1 MEPEDTE
8 MEKQWFVLHTL
19 TGQENK
25 AQRSIEARVK
35 LERMEDVIGRGVVPT
50 ERVTEK
56 KNGRKR
62 TMVKKFFPG
71 YCLCELALYDES
83 RGLDENG
90 KKAIFERT
98 WQFLR
103 ETPGVIGFVGGDRP
117 QPLKQSEVDAI
128 LLDKPSGG
136 QGIERP
142 KVVFNVDE
150 AVKIVDGA
158 FMGLT
163 GLVSVVDPDRGKL
176 KVEVQVFGR
185 KVPVD
190 VEYWQ
195 VEKVPIEETF
205 ESARK

>member
-1 MEPEDTE
+1 MV
-8 MEKQWFVLHTL
+8 KQWFVLHTL

-25 AQRSIEARVK
+25 AQKSIEARVK
-35 LERMEDVIGRGVVPT
+35 LERMEEYIGRCVIPT

-56 KNGRKR
+56 KDGKKR
-62 TMVKKFFPG
+62 TITKKFFPG
-71 YCLCELALYDES
+71 YVLAELALYDEAK
-83 RGLDENG
+83 GLDENG

-117 QPLKQSEVDAI
+117 QPLKQSEVDSI
-128 LLDKPSGG
+128 LLDRPSAGAMA
-136 QGIERP
+136 ERP
-142 KVVFNVDE
+142 KVDFSADE
-150 AVKIVDGA
+150 TVKINDGA

-163 GLVSVVDPDRGKL
+163 GQVSMVDPDKGKL
-176 KVEVQVFGR
+176 KVEVAVFGR

-195 VEKVPIEETF
+195 VEKVSIEETL
-205 ESARK
+205 EPLK

>member
-1 MEPEDTE
+1 

-25 AQRSIEARVK
+25 AQKSIEARVK
-35 LERMEDVIGRGVVPT
+35 LERMEDFVGRCVIPT

-56 KNGRKR
+56 KNGKKR
-62 TMVKKFFPG
+62 TITKKFFPG
-71 YCLCELALYDES
+71 YVLCELALYDEVK
-83 RGLDENG
+83 GVDENG
-90 KKAIFERT
+90 KKAIYERT

-128 LLDKPSGG
+128 LLDKPAGVSTT
-136 QGIERP
+136 ERP
-142 KVVFNVDE
+142 KVNFSVDE
-150 AVKIVDGA
+150 TVKITEGA

-163 GLVSVVDPDRGKL
+163 GQISMVDPDKGKL

-190 VEYWQ
+190 AEYWQ
-195 VEKVPIEETF
+195 VEKVAIEETL
-205 ESARK
+205 EPLQ

>member
-1 MEPEDTE
+1 MV
-8 MEKQWFVLHTL
+8 KQWFVLHTL

-25 AQRSIEARVK
+25 AQKSIEARVK
-35 LERMEDVIGRGVVPT
+35 LERMEEYIGRCVIPT

-56 KNGRKR
+56 KDGKKR
-62 TMVKKFFPG
+62 TITKKFFPG
-71 YCLCELALYDES
+71 YVLAELALYDEAK
-83 RGLDENG
+83 GLDENG

-117 QPLKQSEVDAI
+117 QPLKQSEVDSI
-128 LLDKPSGG
+128 LLDRPSAGAMA
-136 QGIERP
+136 ERP
-142 KVVFNVDE
+142 KVDFSVDE
-150 AVKIVDGA
+150 TVKINDGA

-163 GLVSVVDPDRGKL
+163 GQVSMVDPDKGKL
-176 KVEVQVFGR
+176 KVEVAVFGR

-195 VEKVPIEETF
+195 VEKVPIEDTLEPI
-205 ESARK
+205 K

>member
-1 MEPEDTE
+1 MV
-8 MEKQWFVLHTL
+8 KQWFVLHTL

-25 AQRSIEARVK
+25 AQKSIEARVK
-35 LERMEDVIGRGVVPT
+35 LERMEEFIGRCVIPT

-56 KNGRKR
+56 KDGKKR
-62 TMVKKFFPG
+62 TITKKFFPG
-71 YCLCELALYDES
+71 YVLAELALYDEAK
-83 RGLDENG
+83 GLDENG

-117 QPLKQSEVDAI
+117 QPLKQSEVDSI
-128 LLDKPSGG
+128 LLDRPSAGAMA
-136 QGIERP
+136 ERP
-142 KVVFNVDE
+142 KVDFSVDE
-150 AVKIVDGA
+150 TVKINDGA

-163 GLVSVVDPDRGKL
+163 GQVSMVDPDKGKL
-176 KVEVQVFGR
+176 KVEVAVFGR

-195 VEKVPIEETF
+195 VEKVSVEEAV
-205 ESARK
+205 EPAQ

>member
-1 MEPEDTE
+1 

-25 AQRSIEARVK
+25 AQKSIEARVK
-35 LERMEDVIGRGVVPT
+35 LERMEEYVGKCVIPT

-56 KNGRKR
+56 KNGKKR
-62 TMVKKFFPG
+62 TITKKFFPG
-71 YCLCELALYDES
+71 YVLCELALYDEA

-103 ETPGVIGFVGGDRP
+103 ETPGVIGFVGGERP
-117 QPLKQSEVDAI
+117 MPLKQSEVDAI
-128 LLDKPSGG
+128 LLDKPAAAA
-136 QGIERP
+136 QAERS
-142 KVVFNVDE
+142 KVTFNVDE
-150 AVKIVDGA
+150 TVKITDGA

-163 GLVSVVDPDRGKL
+163 GQVSMVDPDKGKL
-176 KVEVQVFGR
+176 KVDVAVFGR

-195 VEKVPIEETF
+195 VEKVSLEETL
-205 ESARK
+205 EPLR

>member
-1 MEPEDTE
+1 MV
-8 MEKQWFVLHTL
+8 KQWFVLHTL

-25 AQRSIEARVK
+25 AQKSIEARVK
-35 LERMEDVIGRGVVPT
+35 LERMEEFIGRCVIPT

-56 KNGRKR
+56 KDGKKR
-62 TMVKKFFPG
+62 TITKKFFPG
-71 YCLCELALYDES
+71 YVLAELALYDES
-83 RGLDENG
+83 KGLDENG

-117 QPLKQSEVDAI
+117 QPLKQSEVDSI
-128 LLDKPSGG
+128 LLDRPSNGAMA
-136 QGIERP
+136 ERP
-142 KVVFNVDE
+142 KVDFSVDE
-150 AVKIVDGA
+150 TVKINDGA

-163 GLVSVVDPDRGKL
+163 GQVSMVDPDKGKL
-176 KVEVQVFGR
+176 KVEVAVFGR

-195 VEKVPIEETF
+195 VEKVSIEETL
-205 ESARK
+205 EPLK

>member
-1 MEPEDTE
+1 MD
-8 MEKQWFVLHTL
+8 KQWFVLHTL

-25 AQRSIEARVK
+25 AQKSIEARVK
-35 LERMEDVIGRGVVPT
+35 IERMEDFIGKCVIPT

-56 KNGRKR
+56 KNGKKR
-62 TMVKKFFPG
+62 TITKKFFPG
-71 YCLCELALYDES
+71 YVLAELALYDES

-103 ETPGVIGFVGGDRP
+103 ETPGVIGFVGGERP
-117 QPLKQSEVDAI
+117 MPLKQSEVDAI
-128 LLDKPSGG
+128 LLDKPAAA
-136 QGIERP
+136 QAERP
-142 KVVFNVDE
+142 KVNFAVE
-150 AVKIVDGA
+150 ETVKITDGA

-163 GLVSVVDPDRGKL
+163 GQVSVVDPDKGKL

-195 VEKVPIEETF
+195 VEKVAIEETF
-205 ESARK
+205 ESAK

>member
-1 MEPEDTE
+1 MV
-8 MEKQWFVLHTL
+8 KQWFVLHTL

-25 AQRSIEARVK
+25 AQKSIEARVK
-35 LERMEDVIGRGVVPT
+35 LERMEEFIGRCVIPT

-56 KNGRKR
+56 KDGKKR
-62 TMVKKFFPG
+62 TITKKFFPG
-71 YCLCELALYDES
+71 YVLAELALYDEAK
-83 RGLDENG
+83 GLDENG

-117 QPLKQSEVDAI
+117 QPLKQSEVDSI
-128 LLDKPSGG
+128 LLDRPSAGAMA
-136 QGIERP
+136 ERP
-142 KVVFNVDE
+142 KVDFSVDE
-150 AVKIVDGA
+150 TVKINDGA

-163 GLVSVVDPDRGKL
+163 GQVSMVDPDKGKL
-176 KVEVQVFGR
+176 KVEVAVFGR

-195 VEKVPIEETF
+195 VEKVSVEETF
-205 ESARK
+205 ESAQR

>member
-1 MEPEDTE
+1 MD
-8 MEKQWFVLHTL
+8 KQWFVLHTL

-25 AQRSIEARVK
+25 AQKSIEARVK
-35 LERMEDVIGRGVVPT
+35 LERMEDYVGKCVIPT

-56 KNGRKR
+56 KNGKKR
-62 TMVKKFFPG
+62 TITKKFFPG
-71 YCLCELALYDES
+71 YVLCELALYDEAKDV
-83 RGLDENG
+83 DENG
-90 KKAIFERT
+90 KKAIYERT

-117 QPLKQSEVDAI
+117 MPLKQAEVDAI
-128 LLDKPSGG
+128 LLDKPSGATSV
-136 QGIERP
+136 ERP
-142 KVVFNVDE
+142 KVNFAVDE
-150 AVKIVDGA
+150 TVKIVDGA

-163 GLVSVVDPDRGKL
+163 GQISMVDPDKGKL

-195 VEKVPIEETF
+195 VEKVAIEETF
-205 ESARK
+205 EATQQ

>member
-1 MEPEDTE
+1 MV
-8 MEKQWFVLHTL
+8 KQWFVLHTL

-25 AQRSIEARVK
+25 AQKSIEARVK
-35 LERMEDVIGRGVVPT
+35 LERMEEFIGRCVIPT

-56 KNGRKR
+56 KDGKKR
-62 TMVKKFFPG
+62 TITKKFFPG
-71 YCLCELALYDES
+71 YVLAELALYDETK
-83 RGLDENG
+83 GLDENG

-117 QPLKQSEVDAI
+117 QPLKQSEVDSI
-128 LLDKPSGG
+128 LLDRPSAGAMA
-136 QGIERP
+136 ERP
-142 KVVFNVDE
+142 KVDFSVDE
-150 AVKIVDGA
+150 TVKINDGA

-163 GLVSVVDPDRGKL
+163 GQVSMVDPDKGKL

-190 VEYWQ
+190 AEYWQ
-195 VEKVPIEETF
+195 VEKVSVDEALEPQ
-205 ESARK
+205 R

>member
-1 MEPEDTE
+1 MV
-8 MEKQWFVLHTL
+8 KQWFVLHTL

-25 AQRSIEARVK
+25 AQKSIEARVK
-35 LERMEDVIGRGVVPT
+35 LERMEDFVGRCVIPT

-56 KNGRKR
+56 KDGKKR
-62 TMVKKFFPG
+62 TITKKFFPG
-71 YCLCELALYDES
+71 YVLAELALYDEAK
-83 RGLDENG
+83 GLDENG

-117 QPLKQSEVDAI
+117 QPLKQSEVDSI
-128 LLDKPSGG
+128 LLDRPSAGAMA
-136 QGIERP
+136 ERP
-142 KVVFNVDE
+142 KVDFSVDE
-150 AVKIVDGA
+150 TVKINDGA

-163 GLVSVVDPDRGKL
+163 GQVSMVDPDKGKL
-176 KVEVQVFGR
+176 KVEVAVFGR

-195 VEKVPIEETF
+195 VEKVSIEETL
-205 ESARK
+205 EPLK

>member
-1 MEPEDTE
+1 MT
-8 MEKQWFVLHTL
+8 KQWFVLHTL

-25 AQRSIEARVK
+25 AQKSIEARVK
-35 LERMEDVIGRGVVPT
+35 LERMEEFIGRCVIPT

-56 KNGRKR
+56 KDGKKR
-62 TMVKKFFPG
+62 TITKKFFPG
-71 YCLCELALYDES
+71 YVLAELALYDEAK
-83 RGLDENG
+83 GLDENG

-117 QPLKQSEVDAI
+117 QPLKQSEVDSI
-128 LLDKPSGG
+128 LLDRPSAGAMA
-136 QGIERP
+136 ERP
-142 KVVFNVDE
+142 KVDFSVDE
-150 AVKIVDGA
+150 TVKINDGA

-163 GLVSVVDPDRGKL
+163 GQVSMVDPDKGKL
-176 KVEVQVFGR
+176 KVEVAVFGR

-195 VEKVPIEETF
+195 VEKVPIEDTLEPL
-205 ESARK
+205 K

>member
-1 MEPEDTE
+1 MD
-8 MEKQWFVLHTL
+8 KQWFVLHTL

-25 AQRSIEARVK
+25 AQKSILARVK
-35 LERMEDVIGRGVVPT
+35 LERMEDYVGRCEIPT

-83 RGLDENG
+83 KGLDENG

-158 FMGLT
+158 FLGLT
-163 GLVSVVDPDRGKL
+163 GIVSVVDPERGKL